1 MRKRGPII
9 YRDGKPYEVRL
20 TLKGWLYAT
29 WLNVCPRVR
38 RLKPIKVFS
47 IQFGP
52 GWWWGKHLWF
62 FKTAFA
68 IVPMSFH
75 VKYTDMPHEWYGMI
89 EQEIYSWK
97 FYYKLGED

>member
-1 MRKRGPII
+1 MRK
-9 YRDGKPYEVRL
+9 Y
-20 TLKGWLYAT
+20 
-29 WLNVCPRVR
+29 
-38 RLKPIKVFS
+38 KPIKVFS

-75 VKYTDMPHEWYGMI
+75 VKYTDMPHEWYEDI
-89 EQEIYSWK
+89 TRESYSWK
-97 FYYKLGED
+97 FFDWLGVRYDRHHQV